1 MAMKQFS
8 IEIFSERLKMLR
20 AENNL
25 SQNALAQK
33 LDLSN
38 ASISY
43 WETGKQVPSAEVIYK
58 MSLFFDISADFLL
71 GITNDWQ

>member
-1 MAMKQFS
+1 MKQFS

-20 AENNL
+20 TENNL

>member
-20 AENNL
+20 TENNL

>member
-20 AENNL
+20 TENNL

-58 MSLFFDISADFLL
+58 MSLFFDISADYLL